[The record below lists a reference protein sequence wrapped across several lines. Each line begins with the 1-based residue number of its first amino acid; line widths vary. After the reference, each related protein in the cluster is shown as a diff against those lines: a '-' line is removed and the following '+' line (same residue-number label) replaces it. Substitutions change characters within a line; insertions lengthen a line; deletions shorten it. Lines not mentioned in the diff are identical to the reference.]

1 MSRSTMGP
9 SRAVTEPVQAWGN
22 LHNLI
27 GGSQVIA
34 TKGLKLE
41 AISTTQ
47 LETPSNPPSRLG
59 FQEPK
64 RNKLRVQAPESNKL
78 LTFTRPNLRR
88 ELKPMHQMQWQE
100 HKCSSPSLPNPTT
113 TTNAMEEYERKNK
126 GENPQKTPRSRSN
139 RFPLKGICPRGNNKM
154 VIILFQVYID
164 IYFSC

>member
-1 MSRSTMGP
+1 MLTKRHNGSPKSPRALALCKMSRSTMGP
-9 SRAVTEPVQAWGN
+9 LRVVTEPVQAWGN

-34 TKGLKLE
+34 TNGLKLGE
-41 AISTTQ
+41 ISTTQ

-64 RNKLRVQAPESNKL
+64 RNKLRVQASESNKL
-78 LTFTRPNLRR
+78 LTFTQPNLRR

-100 HKCSSPSLPNPTT
+100 HKCSGPSLPNPTT

-126 GENPQKTPRSRSN
+126 EEIHKRLQDLDP
-139 RFPLKGICPRGNNKM
+139 KGSPH
-154 VIILFQVYID
+154 
-164 IYFSC
+164 